1 MKLSL
6 SVRVAEKFSDKRQAV
21 MSLSELAD
29 VAAAEGYHALCMR
42 ASQLGTHTPL
52 DQVAAARRQLGD
64 RGLVVSM
71 VTGDFPIPENSVEG
85 TAALRHITPYLNL
98 AEALDADLLRVTMKT
113 ADDIECAR
121 RAADEAAERGLRLA
135 HQCHNSS
142 LFEEVDRSLEVLQ
155 QVGRSNF
162 GLIYEPANLELCG
175 QDYGAA
181 TIEKLAPYI
190 FNVYLQNQR
199 LGPEGESLMSTWCRG
214 EVPFDQIPVGAGGI
228 DFPGIMA
235 SLARVGYDG
244 FVTVHQASA
253 GLGGPAE
260 AAQQSARY
268 LRSIAPF
275 QKQVTGPVG
284 SASQRSS

>member
-1 MKLSL
+1 
-6 SVRVAEKFSDKRQAV
+6 
-21 MSLSELAD
+21 MSLDQLAEL
-29 VAAAEGYHALCMR
+29 AAAEGYHALCMR

-52 DQVAAARRQLGD
+52 DQVTEARRQLRD
-64 RGLVVSM
+64 RDLVVSM
-71 VTGDFPIPENSVEG
+71 VTGDFPIPENSAEG
-85 TAALRHITPYLNL
+85 PAALRNITPYLDL
-98 AEALDADLLRVTMKT
+98 AEALDADLLRVAMKT
-113 ADDIECAR
+113 TDDIEGAR
-121 RAADEAAERGLRLA
+121 RASDEAAERGVKLA

-142 LFEEVDRSLEVLQ
+142 LFEEVDRSLEVIEH
-155 QVGRSNF
+155 VGRPNF

-181 TIEKLAPYI
+181 TIEKFAPYI

-199 LGPEGESLMSTWCRG
+199 LGPEGQSLMSTWCRG
-214 EVPFDQIPVGAGGI
+214 EVPFEQIPVGVGGI
-228 DFPGIMA
+228 DFPGVLE

-260 AAQQSARY
+260 AAAQSARY

-275 QKQVTGPVG
+275 QD
-284 SASQRSS
+284 R